1 MALRASKATKQTAP
15 PSAACELSVVVPA
28 YHEEENIRPLCERL
42 FKALKVEGITG
53 ELLVMDDESA
63 GSEKTKEI
71 CMELA
76 KEGYEVRIHARTKKE
91 GRGLSS
97 AVLLGFDMA
106 KYDNMVCMDA
116 DLQHEPESVPAV
128 AAPIMKGTADFSIGS
143 RYTKGGGLGFEWNIV
158 RRLISWFATMLC
170 APLSPST
177 DPMSGFFAVSKKTL
191 SKGRA
196 KCNPIGFKI
205 GLEISARCRCKKI
218 VDVGITFQ
226 ERVAGESKLTMEQN
240 ILYLRQLWSLYLD
253 QWTLLLWVIFGILFS
268 TGFIAIT
275 VVLLYKFVTIAL
287 FIREVA
293 NDTTGDKGGKVGGS
307 FVSSK
312 D

>member
-1 MALRASKATKQTAP
+1 MALRASKAAKETTQA
-15 PSAACELSVVVPA
+15 SAANELSVIVPA

-42 FKALKVEGITG
+42 FKALKAEGITG

-71 CMELA
+71 CAELA
-76 KEGYEVRIHARTKKE
+76 KEGYSVRIHARTKKE

-106 KYDNMVCMDA
+106 KYDTMLCMDA

-128 AAPIMKGTADFSIGS
+128 AAPVMKGKADFSVGS
-143 RYTKGGGLGFEWNIV
+143 RYVKGGGLGFEWNII
-158 RRLISWFATMLC
+158 RRLISWFATLLC

-205 GLEISARCRCKKI
+205 GLEISVRHPLACACTAA
-218 VDVGITFQ
+218 VG
-226 ERVAGESKLTMEQN
+226 AD
-240 ILYLRQLWSLYLD
+240 LD
-253 QWTLLLWVIFGILFS
+253 
-268 TGFIAIT
+268 
-275 VVLLYKFVTIAL
+275 
-287 FIREVA
+287 
-293 NDTTGDKGGKVGGS
+293 
-307 FVSSK
+307 
-312 D
+312 